1 MHEDFSAGCA
11 YVDGRYV
18 PIKEA
23 RIPILDMGFS
33 RSDCTY
39 DVVSV
44 WHGAFFR
51 LAEHLARFER
61 SCACLRLDP
70 GFSRGQLAAVL
81 AECVARS
88 GLREAYVEMIA
99 TRGVPQ
105 AGERDPRRI
114 ANRFYAYAI
123 PYVWIARPE
132 QQDVGLHLV
141 VAEAVERISSRAV
154 DPTVKNF
161 HWGDLVRGAFEA
173 YDREADTVV
182 LLDANGHVTEGPGF
196 NLFALY
202 RGQLLTPAD
211 GVLLGITR
219 QTVLELAHRDGLQA
233 RAGHLGPE
241 ILFEADELFLTSTA
255 GGVLPVTRLNGRPVG
270 AGTPGPLTLRLRDRY
285 WEAHSDPAWTT
296 PVAYSSRG

>member
-1 MHEDFSAGCA
+1 MAGDFSAGCA

-18 PIKEA
+18 PIDEA
-23 RIPILDMGFS
+23 RIPVLDMGFS

-44 WHGAFFR
+44 WNGAFFR

-70 GFSRGQLAAVL
+70 GLARGPLAAVL

-114 ANRFYAYAI
+114 QNRFYAYAI

-141 VAEAVERISSRAV
+141 VAEGVERISPRAV

-173 YDREADTVV
+173 YDRDADTVV
-182 LLDANGHVTEGPGF
+182 LLDAHGHVTEGPGF
-196 NLFALY
+196 NLFAFY

-211 GVLLGITR
+211 GVLLGVTR
-219 QTVLELAHRDGLQA
+219 QTVLELAQREGLQA
-233 RAGHLGPE
+233 RSGHLGPD
-241 ILFEADELFLTSTA
+241 ILFKADELFLTSTA
-255 GGVLPVTRLNGRPVG
+255 GGVLPVTRLNGRAVG

-285 WEAHSDPAWTT
+285 WEAHADPAWAT
-296 PVAYSSRG
+296 PVAYPRQP